1 MTVSVGT
8 PGPYRQGMR
17 VEFEVGDLTEQQV
30 DAIVNAANESLLGG
44 GGVDGAI
51 HRAGG
56 PEVLAESRTLGGCA
70 TGDAK
75 PTTAGQLPARW
86 VIHAVGPVW
95 RGGGRREAEQL
106 ASAHRR
112 ALEVARDLGART
124 VAFPAI
130 SCGIYGYPPDLAA
143 PVAVAALAEFEHDFE
158 LVRFVFLD
166 EALRD
171 VFAAARE

>member
-1 MTVSVGT
+1 
-8 PGPYRQGMR
+8 MR
-17 VEFEVGDLTEQQV
+17 VEFEVGDLTGQQV

-56 PEVLAESRTLGGCA
+56 PEILAESRTLGGCA

-75 PTTAGQLPARW
+75 PTTAGQLSARW

-95 RGGGRREAEQL
+95 RGGRQREDEQL
-106 ASAHRR
+106 ASTHRR

-130 SCGIYGYPPDLAA
+130 SCGIYGYPPELAA
-143 PVAVAALAEFEHDFE
+143 PVAVGVLDEFERDFE

>member
-1 MTVSVGT
+1 VIAFV
-8 PGPYRQGMR
+8 
-17 VEFEVGDLTEQQV
+17 VGDLTEQAV
-30 DAIVNAANESLLGG
+30 EAIVNAANSSLLGG

-56 PEVLAESRTLGGCA
+56 PEILAECRLLGGCE

-75 PTTAGQLPARW
+75 ATTGGLLPARW

-95 RGGGRREAEQL
+95 RGGEEGEPELL

-112 ALEVARDLGART
+112 SLEVALGLGART

-130 SCGIYGYPPDLAA
+130 SCGLFGYPPEQAA
-143 PVAVAALAEFEHDFE
+143 QVAVAAVKPFEADFE
-158 LVRFVFLD
+158 QIRFVFLG
-166 EALRD
+166 EELRE
-171 VFAAARE
+171 VFADAGRR

>member
-1 MTVSVGT
+1 MAIELV
-8 PGPYRQGMR
+8 
-17 VEFEVGDLTEQQV
+17 VGDLTRQEV

-56 PEVLAESRTLGGCA
+56 PEILAESSRLGGCA

-75 PTTAGQLPARW
+75 ATTGGRLPARW

-95 RGGGRREAEQL
+95 RGGDAGEPELL
-106 ASAHRR
+106 ARAHRR
-112 ALEVARDLGART
+112 ALEVARELGART

-130 SCGIYGYPPDLAA
+130 SCGVYRYPPELAA
-143 PVAVAALAEFEHDFE
+143 PVALGAARAVEDHFD
-158 LVRFVFLD
+158 VIRFVFLG
-166 EALRD
+166 EELRD
-171 VFAAARE
+171 VFAAALSS

>member
-1 MTVSVGT
+1 MAIELV
-8 PGPYRQGMR
+8 
-17 VEFEVGDLTEQQV
+17 VGDLTRQEV

-56 PEVLAESRTLGGCA
+56 PEVLAESSRLGGCA

-75 PTTAGQLPARW
+75 ATTGGQLPARW

-95 RGGGRREAEQL
+95 RGGDSGEPELL

-112 ALEVARDLGART
+112 ALEVARELGART

-130 SCGIYGYPPDLAA
+130 SCGVYRYPPELAA
-143 PVAVAALAEFEHDFE
+143 PVALGAARAVEGQFD
-158 LVRFVFLD
+158 VIRFVFLG
-166 EALRD
+166 EELRD
-171 VFAAARE
+171 VFAAALSS

>member
-1 MTVSVGT
+1 MTASVGT

-56 PEVLAESRTLGGCA
+56 PEILAESRTLGGCA
-70 TGDAK
+70 TGEAK
-75 PTTAGQLPARW
+75 ATTAGQLPARW

-112 ALEVARDLGART
+112 ALEVARDLGAHT
-124 VAFPAI
+124 IALPAI
-130 SCGIYGYPPDLAA
+130 SCGIYGYPPELAA
-143 PVAVAALAEFEHDFE
+143 PVAVGVLDEFEQDFE